1 MPATWSGKG
10 LQKPREELALPER
23 CDTCRTKFDPFQRN
37 VDNTPIFFG
46 FQNRET
52 MFPAIA
58 LAGNIAL
65 PASGRSPETVACGGA
80 PHVRAE

>member
-23 CDTCRTKFDPFQRN
+23 CGICWINFVPFQRN
-37 VDNTPIFFG
+37 EDNTLIFFG

-52 MFPAIA
+52 MSPAIA
-58 LAGNIAL
+58 LAGNIVL
-65 PASGRSPETVACGGA
+65 PA
-80 PHVRAE
+80 